1 MKYKVLFNNNIQK
14 DLRPLNKKVLENY
27 FKIIN
32 ETISINPFAGIKL
45 KGKYKDLWKYRIGN
59 YRIIYF
65 INSKKNEI
73 LILRF
78 RLRKEVYNN
87 II

>member
-1 MKYKVLFNNNIQK
+1 LKYKVLFNNNIQK
-14 DLRPLNKKVLENY
+14 DLRPLNKKVLENF

-78 RLRKEVYNN
+78 RHRKEVYNN

>member
-1 MKYKVLFNNNIQK
+1 LKYKVLFNNNIQK
-14 DLRPLNKKVLENY
+14 DLRPLNKKVLENF

-59 YRIIYF
+59 YMIIYF